1 MDKTW
6 EVYLYRPVA
15 LLLFHPFV
23 SFLFLYSWE
32 KKDTR
37 IVCQPTRKAAKTV
50 IRSISCSLQLRLK
63 SNESKKSGDKMLKW
77 TFGYYNFFTPSK
89 RDLHSRKCSF
99 HSSFDLS
106 GLAQSTPQHDKQNNG
121 NSVRCLWHTTVKIRL
136 GLFFSVGTNCKARQ

>member
-37 IVCQPTRKAAKTV
+37 IVCQPTRKAPKTV

-63 SNESKKSGDKMLKW
+63 SNESKKMVI
-77 TFGYYNFFTPSK
+77 K
-89 RDLHSRKCSF
+89 RWNGRSDIVIF
-99 HSSFDLS
+99 
-106 GLAQSTPQHDKQNNG
+106 LAQV
-121 NSVRCLWHTTVKIRL
+121 SVIFIQENAAFIQVLIYQAWHNQLLNTI
-136 GLFFSVGTNCKARQ
+136 NE